1 MTKGEMKM
9 NNHSR
14 LALFILVFLLL
25 AGCQGL
31 TEVDI
36 PINIQPQLSPTVEV
50 IEPTPL
56 PPEKTLIVCLQREP
70 ESLYIYS
77 EDFLYGDTGLEANA
91 ILQALYDG
99 PIDILKDGVR
109 PVILEGLPS
118 FDSGSARFETVEV
131 DEFEVYLNPE
141 TLLADNLRLGDPYL
155 PAGCRSPECIQTYQG
170 GLVTM
175 DRMVVDF
182 DLREDVSWSDGE
194 LLTADDSVFSFE
206 LDRDG
211 NTPTTKYLVDR
222 TFQYEALDDQTVRW
236 TGIPG
241 YADFEYQ
248 TLFWHPLP
256 RHHYDGL
263 SAKDLQSAQEANRE
277 PVGWGA
283 FMLERWVKGDR
294 IEMVRN
300 PVYFQQVQG
309 LPTFDR
315 LIFRFLGA
323 DPRAAV
329 QQLLT
334 TECDVLDETLLS
346 MDIWSTLVEYQS
358 EGRLQLFNAPSG
370 EITRLEF
377 NNAPLGRPG
386 EAFFQASEARQAV
399 AACIDRE
406 RLVETSMAGLG
417 SLASSFHF
425 FNSTISAQDGETY
438 AYDPQLGQELL
449 RFLGWVDEDEDPET
463 ALVGW
468 DVPGVYNG
476 KRFEVTLL
484 VPDGDLYAI
493 LGQEIQAM
501 LSECGILVT
510 LEMISTE
517 SLTASYPDGSAFG
530 RSFDMVLWSW
540 PDWRLPLCEMFAT
553 REIPSDRY
561 PYGVNASGFSNATYD
576 LACDRLILGDF
587 EHEQESLDAI
597 QTTFHE
603 QLPTLPLIQNP
614 RLLVASG
621 SICGFELDPYAPSL
635 LWRVEAIA
643 GGPDCE

>member
-14 LALFILVFLLL
+14 LAFFILAFLLL

-36 PINIQPQLSPTVEV
+36 PITIQPQSSPTVEV

-77 EDFLYGDTGLEANA
+77 EDFLYGDAGLETNTV
-91 ILQALYDG
+91 LQALYDG
-99 PIDILKDGVR
+99 PIDILKDGLR
-109 PVILEGLPS
+109 PVILNGLPS
-118 FDSGSARFETVEV
+118 FESGSARFESVEV

-141 TLLADNLRLGDPYL
+141 TLQAENLRLGDPYL
-155 PAGCRSPECIQTYQG
+155 PSGCRSPECIQTYQG
-170 GLVTM
+170 GPLSM
-175 DRMVVDF
+175 DRLVVDF
-182 DLREDVSWSDGE
+182 DLREGVRWSDGE

-211 NTPTTKYLVDR
+211 ATPTTKYLVDR

-241 YADFEYQ
+241 YADLEYQ

-256 RHHYDGL
+256 RHRYDGL
-263 SAKDLQSAQEANRE
+263 SAKDLQLLEEANRE

-283 FMLERWVKGDR
+283 FMLESWVEGDR

-300 PVYFQQVQG
+300 PVYFQQEQG

-323 DPRAAV
+323 DSRAAV

-346 MDIWSTLVEYQS
+346 MDIWSTLGEYQS
-358 EGRLQLFNAPSG
+358 EGRLQLLYAPSG
-370 EITRLEF
+370 EIVRMEI
-377 NNAPLGRPG
+377 NNVPLGRPG

-406 RLVETSMAGLG
+406 RFVETSTWSLG
-417 SLASSFHF
+417 SLASSFHLF
-425 FNSTISAQDGETY
+425 DSTIPDPDGESYT
-438 AYDPQLGQELL
+438 YDPQRGQELL
-449 RFLGWVDEDEDPET
+449 RFLGWIKEDEDPGT

-468 DVPGVYNG
+468 GVPGVYDG

-484 VPDGDLYAI
+484 VPDSEHYAI

-510 LEMISTE
+510 LESISTE

-530 RSFDMVLWSW
+530 RRYDMVLWSW
-540 PDWRLPLCEMFAT
+540 PDWRIPLCEMFAS
-553 REIPSDRY
+553 REIPSDSY

-576 LACDRLILGDF
+576 LACDRLLLGDF
-587 EHEQESLDAI
+587 ENAQDSLDTI
-597 QTTFHE
+597 QTVFHS
-603 QLPTLPLIQNP
+603 QLPAFPLLQSP
-614 RLLVASG
+614 RMLATTGDL
-621 SICGFELDPYAPSL
+621 CGIEVDPFVPSL
-635 LWRVEAIA
+635 LWGVEAISA
-643 GGPDCE
+643 GEACD